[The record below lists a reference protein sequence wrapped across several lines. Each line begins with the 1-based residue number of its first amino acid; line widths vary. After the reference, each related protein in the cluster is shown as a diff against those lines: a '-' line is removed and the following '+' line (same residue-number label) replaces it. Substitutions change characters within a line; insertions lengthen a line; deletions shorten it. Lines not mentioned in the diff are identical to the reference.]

1 MLVGIEAAV
10 EFWLALN
17 WSPQAQWL
25 RYSDPSGC
33 LLVRHFGRVSGRRML
48 LCPLQWGPPSAIEPQ
63 RYHLHPSQHGEPR
76 NTGASK
82 ASICTP
88 DRCVVWHDRRKR

>member
-33 LLVRHFGRVSGRRML
+33 LLVRHFCRVSGRRML
-48 LCPLQWGPPSAIEPQ
+48 LCPLQWGPPSA
-63 RYHLHPSQHGEPR
+63 
-76 NTGASK
+76 T
-82 ASICTP
+82 
-88 DRCVVWHDRRKR
+88 